1 MSQGWKFPGLDL
13 CPYEVCPKE
22 SVGPLGPVMTCRSY
36 HLYNTMTSNLH
47 LGLSYLLSCEES
59 ILLLINFA
67 KAKAFD
73 TEVQTHKD
81 ADQTTERSNDSGL
94 L

>member
-1 MSQGWKFPGLDL
+1 
-13 CPYEVCPKE
+13 
-22 SVGPLGPVMTCRSY
+22 
-36 HLYNTMTSNLH
+36 MTSNLH